1 MNSLSVLLAGKSL
14 SRFLNGKNFRT
25 RKGVT
30 ALEYGLIAALIA
42 VVIIIAL
49 TLTGIKLNTI
59 YETIDANFQVI
70 GVDLN
75 TYAAPS
81 FTEASFSNSSVE
93 VWYGPTIGNSQV
105 ETVVTNANTS
115 SQQFSG
121 LTGVQAIPGVDG
133 NFSDGA
139 AIPNSATVSGDAHSW
154 SVSNLPTSMVKTSLD
169 QTCANMG
176 GTTSQTQTGVSCTDL
191 GYSIPY
197 NQNTFLGAYGIK
209 P

>member
-70 GVDLN
+70 GVDLS
-75 TYAAPS
+75 TYAAPN
-81 FTEASFSNSSVE
+81 FTEEFANSTVQVWGGPNGSSVSITS
-93 VWYGPTIGNSQV
+93 P
-105 ETVVTNANTS
+105 NTS

-139 AIPNSATVSGDAHSW
+139 AIPNTATISGDAHSW
-154 SVSNLPTSMVKTSLD
+154 SVSNLPTSMLKTSLD
-169 QTCANMG
+169 KTCANMG

-191 GYSIPY
+191 GYSI
-197 NQNTFLGAYGIK
+197 AK
-209 P
+209 PF